1 MLNLKILPYIEPN
14 KIFQLVENRF
24 GTIFLDS
31 NFLHSHYGRYS
42 YIVVNPLKE
51 FVGHSIDNQIEIW
64 HNLYQSNIC
73 SSNEHLPPF
82 IGGLVGYLS
91 YDLCKELENI
101 REKSDISTEGILP
114 YWFGLYNQVF
124 AFDNIKQICYLIVV
138 EINGILTNYQEQ
150 LGNLISVY
158 NKAKQDIKLSTNV
171 KNAPTKPISPKF
183 VSNFTQNEY
192 LEIIQKAMD
201 YIRSGDIFEV
211 NLSHCF
217 QAELPENYLVKELYQ
232 KLRTINKAPFSA
244 FINLDSIKILSSSPE
259 RFLSIRERK
268 IETRPIKGTIK
279 RSNNK
284 EIDIALKVQ
293 LQKSEKDIAE
303 NIMIVDLMRNDL
315 SKICN
320 ADSVNVTQLC
330 AIESFTNVHHLVS
343 VIEGE
348 LKATASIFDIIKAC
362 FPAGSITGAPK
373 IRAMQIIDELE
384 NSYRGVYCG
393 SIGYFSL
400 NGNVDL
406 SVAIRTIVINNSTIS
421 YHVGGA
427 VTLDS
432 NPIDEYNETLLKGQK
447 LNEAL

>member
-279 RSNNK
+279 RSDNK

>member
-31 NFLHSHYGRYS
+31 NFIHSHYGRYS
-42 YIVVNPLKE
+42 YIVINPIKE
-51 FVGHSIDNQIEIW
+51 FLGLPIDNQIEIW

-73 SSNEHLPPF
+73 SSNENLPPF

-91 YDLCKELENI
+91 YDLCKELE
-101 REKSDISTEGILP
+101 SISANDNMSNNGILP

-124 AFDNIKQICYLIVV
+124 AFDNIKKICYAIVV
-138 EINGILTNYQEQ
+138 EINNILTNYQEQ
-150 LGNLISVY
+150 LEKLISIY
-158 NKAKQDIKLSTNV
+158 NKAKQDIKLSININ
-171 KNAPTKPISPKF
+171 KPHIKPISSKF
-183 VSNFTQNEY
+183 ISNFTQNEY
-192 LEIIQKAMD
+192 LEIIQKAIG
-201 YIRSGDIFEV
+201 YIRNGDIFEV
-211 NLSHCF
+211 NLSNCF
-217 QAELPENYLVKELYQ
+217 QTKLPKNYLVNELYQ

-279 RSNNK
+279 RSDNK
-284 EIDIALKVQ
+284 EIDTLLKAQ

-330 AIESFTNVHHLVS
+330 EIESFTNVHHLVS

-348 LKATASIFDIIKAC
+348 LKVTASIFDIIKAC

-384 NSYRGVYCG
+384 RKYRGVYCG